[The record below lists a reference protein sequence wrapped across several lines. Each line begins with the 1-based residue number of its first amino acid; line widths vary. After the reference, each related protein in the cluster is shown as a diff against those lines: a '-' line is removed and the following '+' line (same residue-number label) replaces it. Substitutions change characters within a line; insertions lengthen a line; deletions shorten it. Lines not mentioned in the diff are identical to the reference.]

1 MDRRK
6 FVATA
11 GSVLAA
17 SALAS
22 PALALV
28 QARTAKIRVGYLHTI
43 AVDEQLW
50 LCDHVGAWAR
60 NSLDPQFK
68 LYGTGIDLFKGMAA
82 GDIDMLVTGAV
93 CSNFPAR
100 GQGKVFL
107 INSVEY
113 ATAQLWVR
121 PDMGIKDVADLR
133 GKRVVTTAGT
143 TAHVFLDNAL
153 KENKMTAADIDMNSM
168 PMPDAVNTFISG
180 TVPAIALWVPFNIR
194 VREKLPQAKMILD
207 ASAFYPSAAIV
218 GGWVASNAY
227 YAANRAVLIRIVRAW
242 TEGND
247 MLIARTNESLGILHE
262 NYYKEVPERDI
273 KEQFG
278 AMKVFPTA
286 VWRRLYINGTI
297 TEWLQQVTD
306 FFTRFAKIENPV
318 PSTQYFDPNVFL
330 SVVKQ

>member
-11 GSVLAA
+11 GSTLAA

-22 PALALV
+22 PALALI
-28 QARTAKIRVGYLHTI
+28 QAKTKLRVGYLHTI

-50 LCDHVGAWAR
+50 LCDHIGAWGR
-60 NSLDPQFK
+60 SGLDPQFK
-68 LYGTGIDLFKGMAA
+68 LYGTGIELFKAMAA
-82 GDIDMLVTGAV
+82 GEIDMLVTVAV
-93 CSNFPAR
+93 CSNYPAR
-100 GQGKVFL
+100 GQGKLFL

-121 PDMGIKDVADLR
+121 EDMGVKQIADLR
-133 GKRVVTTAGT
+133 GKRIVTTAGT

-153 KENKMTAADIDMNSM
+153 RENKMTAADIDMNSM
-168 PMPDAVNTFISG
+168 PMPEAVNTFISG
-180 TVPAIALWVPFNIR
+180 SVTAIVLWVPFNIP
-194 VREKLPQAKMILD
+194 VREKVPQAKMILD
-207 ASAFYPSAAIV
+207 ASAYYPSAAIV

-227 YAANRAVLIRIVRAW
+227 YAANRLVLIRIIRAW

-247 MLIARTNESLGILHE
+247 MLIARANESIGILHE

-278 AMKVFPTA
+278 AMRVFPTG
-286 VWRRLYINGTI
+286 VWRRLYANGTV
-297 TEWLQQVTD
+297 TEWLQQVSD
-306 FFTRFAKIENPV
+306 FYIRVAKIENPV
-318 PSTQYFDPNVFL
+318 PASQYFDPNLFL
-330 SVVKQ
+330 SIVKQ